1 MNLFYPIIL
10 FICYCDDVFES
21 VTVVALKFF
30 TDSEIKESQLFQ
42 FLSIQ

>member
-10 FICYCDDVFES
+10 FICYCDTFES